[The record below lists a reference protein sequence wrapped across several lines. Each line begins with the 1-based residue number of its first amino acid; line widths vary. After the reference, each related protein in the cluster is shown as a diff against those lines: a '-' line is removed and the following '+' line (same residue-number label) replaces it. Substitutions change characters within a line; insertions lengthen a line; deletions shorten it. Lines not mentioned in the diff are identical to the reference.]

1 MEKITERVVTP
12 QPQKKKINCVLFARC
27 CGSSKHE
34 IIHPTTSS
42 TSRFFWFLF
51 SQLLVDATSS
61 NQPNYRGNKF
71 LQGYQLKSLSKILF
85 NRVSNTI
92 DLITDQISPV
102 RYCSQTTYSKAILL
116 YHYDRYI
123 EHCTIRYSSTIQS

>member
-27 CGSSKHE
+27 AVRQNMKSYTLPRRLRHA
-34 IIHPTTSS
+34 
-42 TSRFFWFLF
+42 FFWFLF

-102 RYCSQTTYSKAILL
+102 V
-116 YHYDRYI
+116 
-123 EHCTIRYSSTIQS
+123 

>member
-1 MEKITERVVTP
+1 MVELRKNSLLCTRGKFEKIHGKDNRTCGHSSTT
-12 QPQKKKINCVLFARC
+12 KKKCNCVLFARC

-34 IIHPTTSS
+34 IIQPTYHVVYVTL
-42 TSRFFWFLF
+42 FFWFLF

-102 RYCSQTTYSKAILL
+102 V
-116 YHYDRYI
+116 
-123 EHCTIRYSSTIQS
+123 

>member
-12 QPQKKKINCVLFARC
+12 QPQKKEIHCVLFARC

-34 IIHPTTSS
+34 IIQPTTSS
-42 TSRFFWFLF
+42 TSRFFFVFVFIHNYWLM
-51 SQLLVDATSS
+51 QRPAT
-61 NQPNYRGNKF
+61 NQITGNKF

-102 RYCSQTTYSKAILL
+102 V
-116 YHYDRYI
+116 
-123 EHCTIRYSSTIQS
+123 